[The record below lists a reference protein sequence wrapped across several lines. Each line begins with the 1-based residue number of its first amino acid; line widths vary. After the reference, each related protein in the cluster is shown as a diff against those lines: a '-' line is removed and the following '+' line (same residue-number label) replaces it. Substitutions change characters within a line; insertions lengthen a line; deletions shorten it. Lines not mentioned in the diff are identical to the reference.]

1 MNTIALQML
10 LGDRAKYLGLIFAV
24 AFSTMLMS
32 QQVSI
37 FIGLMLRAA
46 SQIIDVRDSDIWVMD
61 PRVVYVDEVESLTDT
76 KLQQVRG
83 VPGVAWAVPFFKG
96 LTVARSTD
104 GLLQQVILMGVDDAS
119 LAGAPPRM
127 LMGNAEDLRRP
138 NAMIM
143 DRGGF
148 YYTYPNL
155 GFPA

>member
-83 VPGVAWAVPFFKG
+83 VPGWLGRCRSSKG
-96 LTVARSTD
+96 
-104 GLLQQVILMGVDDAS
+104 
-119 LAGAPPRM
+119 
-127 LMGNAEDLRRP
+127 
-138 NAMIM
+138 
-143 DRGGF
+143 
-148 YYTYPNL
+148 
-155 GFPA
+155 